1 MNRDEL
7 HRLRSM
13 VGSIEA
19 WSNHARAISYYRA
32 ETKRQADLAVA
43 QLRSRMVEVGE
54 EGKTNWRVI
63 PLRRGDEQILSATA
77 QMAQLHV
84 LSDVESSSLQRLESD
99 IPVQIEKAS
108 VLIGGWRGL
117 TFGRRKEEAQLALSY
132 LERFYEWAQSVALGS
147 ILSNLDQREAPTAD
161 PKLTSA
167 LDREVGL
174 DAFIAQIDKA
184 FLVAGSEVAALPA
197 ALESVRKA
205 LKLIGEIPDAAKKAG
220 NAVRTAETAKSV
232 RAMPIDRLR
241 DATRERVRVQP
252 LRDAGI
258 RTVQDVLD
266 REFAIAGLRGI
277 GPQSAR
283 AIVGAAREIRSS
295 VYAEM
300 PVRIDLKHRDDD
312 TTMLLALLSGWRA
325 LRRTR
330 IGATDSTLVMGLESL
345 TTVIDSGLSQLI
357 LFEGAAK
364 RKDFPRAIRELTE
377 RAEVLETAMQL
388 PNDPWGD
395 FRAAPADY
403 YVMLQELGLL
413 VEDEQSSTGGLPS
426 DVVERVR
433 AFELD
438 TTHLSVSLRGYQ
450 AFGARFSLVQKK
462 VIIGDEMG
470 LGKTIEALTVL
481 AHLHGKGK
489 RHSIVICPA
498 AVLTNWMREVSAK
511 SELHPRRLYGVGR
524 EDSLRDWARLGGVGV
539 TTFGSLGW
547 LEESLPD
554 RFHVACVVVD
564 EAHYIKNPQALR
576 SIRTCE
582 LIERAEHALLL
593 TGTPLENRVEE
604 FKALVSYVNPKL
616 VVDATDLR
624 PKLFRKQVATAY
636 LRRNQEDVLTELP
649 ELIETDEW
657 ISMSP
662 ADRAEYRSAVLE
674 GNFAGLRQAA
684 MVVKRGS
691 AKLERLIEIVD
702 EAQSNCRRVLVFSQF
717 LKVLDT
723 VVEALGERAVGPLK
737 GSVPALKRQQMVDDF
752 STSGFGSVLV
762 AQITAGG
769 IGLNIQA
776 ASVVIICEP
785 QLKPTSEWQAI
796 ARSRRM
802 GQLEAVQV
810 HRLLSDEGVDVRIT
824 ELLERKREIFAEF
837 AARSELA
844 EQAPEAFDISEA
856 ELVKEVLQAERRR
869 LLEGLPPLEDDGDD
883 ESLAG

>member
-7 HRLRSM
+7 QRLRAI
-13 VGSIEA
+13 VISIEA
-19 WSNHARAISYYRA
+19 WSEHAREVSRFRV

-43 QLRSRMVEVGE
+43 QLRSRVIELGNDR
-54 EGKTNWRVI
+54 KTMWRAI
-63 PLRRGDEQILSATA
+63 PLRSGDEELLRATA
-77 QMAQLHV
+77 QMAQLED
-84 LSDVESSSLQRLESD
+84 LSEIQATILQRLEEEV
-99 IPVQIEKAS
+99 PAQIETARVILGVRRS
-108 VLIGGWRGL
+108 V
-117 TFGRRKEEAQLALSY
+117 TFGRRRKDAQRALSY
-132 LERFYEWAQSVALGS
+132 LQSFHDWALAAGLSS
-147 ILSNLDQREAPTAD
+147 ILNALDQRERVVPA
-161 PKLTSA
+161 PKLIDA
-167 LDREVGL
+167 LADDVGL
-174 DAFIAQIDKA
+174 HGFIAQVNKTS
-184 FLVAGSEVAALPA
+184 LVRGNTLAALPA
-197 ALESVRKA
+197 ASEAVEKA
-205 LKLIGEIPDAAKKAG
+205 LKLLEETPGAAKNAG
-220 NAVRTAETAKSV
+220 EAVRTAETDKAV
-232 RAMPIDRLR
+232 RAMPVERLR
-241 DATRERVRVQP
+241 DATHERIRVQP

-258 RTVQDVLD
+258 RNVQEVLD
-266 REFAIAGLRGI
+266 REYVIAGFRGI
-277 GPQSAR
+277 GYQSAR
-283 AIVGAAREIRSS
+283 AIVGAAREIRNS

-300 PVRIDLKHRDDD
+300 PVRIDLKSQADEA
-312 TTMLLALLSGWRA
+312 TMLLALLTGWRA
-325 LRRTR
+325 LRQTR
-330 IGATDSTLVMGLESL
+330 VGADDSALVAELQPLIDE
-345 TTVIDSGLSQLI
+345 IDSSFAQLI
-357 LFEGAAK
+357 LFEVEASQV
-364 RKDFPRAIRELTE
+364 DFRYAVNTLLSRSELFND
-377 RAEVLETAMQL
+377 AMRL
-388 PNDPWGD
+388 PADPWGD
-395 FRAAPADY
+395 FRAAAADY

-498 AVLTNWMREVSAK
+498 AVLTNWMREVSSK

-524 EDSLRDWARLGGVGV
+524 EDALRDWVRIGGVGV

-547 LEESLPD
+547 LEDALPD
-554 RFHVACVVVD
+554 PVDVACVVVD

-576 SIRTCE
+576 SIRTSE
-582 LIERAEHALLL
+582 VIERAEHALLL

-662 ADRAEYRSAVLE
+662 SDRAKYRSAVLE
-674 GNFAGLRQAA
+674 GNFAALRQAA
-684 MVVKRGS
+684 MVATQGS
-691 AKLERLIEIVD
+691 AKLERLLEIVE
-702 EAQSNCRRVLVFSQF
+702 EAQANGRRVLVFSQF
-717 LKVLDT
+717 LNVLDT
-723 VVEALGERAVGPLK
+723 VVHALGDRAVGPLK

-802 GQLEAVQV
+802 GQLETVQV

-824 ELLERKREIFAEF
+824 ELLARKREIFAEF

-869 LLEGLPPLEDDGDD
+869 LLEGLPLLENDSED
-883 ESLAG
+883 ESRAG

>member
-13 VGSIEA
+13 VVLIEK
-19 WSNHARAISYYRA
+19 WSSHASAISRYRTEA
-32 ETKRQADLAVA
+32 KRQGDLALM
-43 QLRSRMVEVGE
+43 QLRSRMINLGE
-54 EGKTNWRVI
+54 GSRVKWRVI
-63 PLRRGDEQILSATA
+63 PLRKGDEQILSATA
-77 QMAQLHV
+77 QMTQLRN
-84 LSDVESSSLQRLESD
+84 LSDVENSILQRLEAD
-99 IPVQIEKAS
+99 IPVQIEKAN

-117 TFGRRKEEAQLALSY
+117 TFGRRKEGAQRALAY
-132 LERFYEWAQSVALGS
+132 LESFYEWARSAELDI
-147 ILSNLDQREAPTAD
+147 ILSDLDQRRSSPQD

-167 LDREVGL
+167 LDRDVGL
-174 DAFIAQIDKA
+174 EVLIAPLDKSR
-184 FLVAGSEVAALPA
+184 LVAGSEVAQLPA
-197 ALESVRKA
+197 VLGSVRKA
-205 LKLIGEIPDAAKKAG
+205 LEIVAEIPNAAKKAG
-220 NAVRTAETAKSV
+220 KTVRTAETAKAV
-232 RAMPIDRLR
+232 RSMPIDRLR

-266 REFAIAGLRGI
+266 HEFTIAGIRGI

-283 AIVGAAREIRSS
+283 AIVAAAHEIRGS

-300 PVRIDLKHRDDD
+300 PVRIDLKHRGDE
-312 TTMLLALLSGWRA
+312 TTALLAVLSRWRA
-325 LRRTR
+325 LRQARV
-330 IGATDSTLVMGLESL
+330 GDSDSTLMRELESL
-345 TTVIDSGLSQLI
+345 TPVINAGLSQMI
-357 LFEGAAK
+357 LVEVGAK
-364 RKDFPRAIRELTE
+364 RKDFLRAIQALTE
-377 RAEVLETAMQL
+377 RAEVLNAAMQFS
-388 PNDPWGD
+388 NDPWGD
-395 FRAAPADY
+395 FRVAAADY

-438 TTHLSVSLRGYQ
+438 TNHLSVSLRGYQ

-462 VIIGDEMG
+462 VILGDEMG

-489 RHSIVICPA
+489 RHTIVICPA

-511 SELHPRRLYGVGR
+511 SVLQPRRLYGVGR
-524 EDSLRDWARLGGVGV
+524 EDALRDWARLGGVGV

-547 LEESLPD
+547 LEDALSD
-554 RFHVACVVVD
+554 RVDVACVVVD
-564 EAHYIKNPQALR
+564 EAHYIKNPQTLR

-582 LIERAEHALLL
+582 VIGRAEHALLL

-604 FKALVSYVNPKL
+604 FKALVGYVNPKL

-624 PKLFRKQVATAY
+624 PKLFRRQVATAY

-649 ELIETDEW
+649 ALIETDEW
-657 ISMSP
+657 VSMSP

-684 MVVKRGS
+684 MVVKHGS
-691 AKLERLIEIVD
+691 GKLERLIEIVD
-702 EAQSNCRRVLVFSQF
+702 EAQSNGRRVLVFSQF
-717 LKVLDT
+717 LRVLDT
-723 VVEALGERAVGPLK
+723 VVEALGERAMGPLK
-737 GSVPALKRQQMVDDF
+737 GSVPALKRQQMVDEF
-752 STSGFGSVLV
+752 STSNHGSVLV

-802 GQLEAVQV
+802 GQLETVQV
-810 HRLLSDEGVDVRIT
+810 HRLLSDEGVDLRIA
-824 ELLERKREIFAEF
+824 ELLARKREIFADF

-856 ELVKEVLQAERRR
+856 DLVKEILQTERRR
-869 LLEGLPPLEDDGDD
+869 LLEGLPPMEQDCKS
-883 ESLAG
+883 ETLAG